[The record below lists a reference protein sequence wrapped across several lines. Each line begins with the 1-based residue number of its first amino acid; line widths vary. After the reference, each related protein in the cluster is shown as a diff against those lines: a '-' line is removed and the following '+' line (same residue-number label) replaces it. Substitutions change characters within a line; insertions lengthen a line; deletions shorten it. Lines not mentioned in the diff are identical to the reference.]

1 MSRQSPKKQIASR
14 DTASERIS
22 HAIGENAIRHF
33 WGGGAAIKDVRISA
47 ALTFLCILYL
57 LAGDKAQEAK
67 NRHLHKRRV
76 KAQEVRSII
85 AVL

>member
-1 MSRQSPKKQIASR
+1 M
-14 DTASERIS
+14 
-22 HAIGENAIRHF
+22 
-33 WGGGAAIKDVRISA
+33 GGGAAIKDVRISA
-47 ALTFLCILYL
+47 TLTFLRILYL